1 MAFDMNVKSNE
12 WESIAFNT
20 APDSENQIHGDE
32 LAIEYGFEGGLV
44 PGVTISAYLVHPIVE
59 KWGKDWLE
67 NGFAN
72 CRINSPLYDKELFI
86 VKSEFLQNAKA
97 NTTLVRNNGIVSAN
111 AEVSIVKDKV
121 IPPILRGDTLADSDY
136 NPPRAQKRHWQN
148 LKSQGCLAF
157 RFRWGGKEPLIYS
170 RDADNLPSL
179 LQPNKGGYANL
190 AFLLGCSN
198 WALAGN
204 AYMNPWVHLQTISQ
218 NYKAV
223 QIETD
228 LIAEM
233 EIINIF
239 EKKGHEFVNV
249 QVNLFDEEDEKCVM
263 SINLIAIYK
272 LRGQL

>member
-32 LAIEYGFEGGLV
+32 LAMEYGFEGGLV

-72 CRINSPLYDKELFI
+72 CRITSPLYDKELFI
-86 VKSEFLQNAKA
+86 VKSEFLPNAKA

-111 AEVSIVKDKV
+111 AEVSIVKDKA

-157 RFRWGGKEPLIYS
+157 RFRWGGMEPLIYS

>member
-32 LAIEYGFEGGLV
+32 LAMEYGFEGGLV

-72 CRINSPLYDKELFI
+72 CRITSPLYDKELFV
-86 VKSEFLQNAKA
+86 VKSEFFPNAKA

-111 AEVSIVKDKV
+111 AEVSIVKDKA

-223 QIETD
+223 HIETD